1 MAGRDPLTEGLIAFV
16 CFKNAALFLSCYL
29 MVLLAYLVD
38 ELGLLTF
45 RSKWLEALYS
55 RASLTLFVV
64 GSPVFML
71 VTMVFAFVWGFSS

>member
-1 MAGRDPLTEGLIAFV
+1 MAGRDPLTDVLIDFV
-16 CFKNAALFLSCYL
+16 CLKNAALLFGCYL
-29 MVLLAYLVD
+29 LVLLAYLLN
-38 ELGLLTF
+38 ELGVLTF
-45 RSKWLEALYS
+45 RSRWLEALYS